1 MQFIGPP
8 FTFGINLVNEN
19 TGLMAPKAA
28 VTAPS
33 GVYWMGYD
41 NFYVYTGSVKKL
53 PCSVLSYVFDNF
65 NSSQAYKVH
74 AFTNT
79 QFDEIGWFYPSASSS
94 EIDRYV
100 VYNYAENVWSYG
112 QLTRYAWLDAGVES
126 YPRATN
132 STYLYEH
139 ETGYDADGSPMTNV
153 YIESSD
159 FDIGDGEQFA
169 FINRIIPDIRFLNN
183 SSGGQV
189 NFVLKTRNFPGDS
202 LATNSTSAITGSTQQ
217 AHIRARARQAVVRIE
232 SDDDNV
238 GANTATGWRL
248 GATRMDIKPDGRR

>member
-1 MQFIGPP
+1 
-8 FTFGINLVNEN
+8 
-19 TGLMAPKAA
+19 MAPKAA

-41 NFYVYTGSVKKL
+41 NFYVYTGTIKKV

-79 QFDEIGWFYPSASSS
+79 QFDEVGWFYPSASSS
-94 EIDRYV
+94 EIDKYV
-100 VYNYAENVWSYG
+100 VYNYAEGVWSYG
-112 QLTRYAWLDAGVES
+112 ELTRFAWLDAGVEP
-126 YPRATN
+126 YPRATYG
-132 STYLYEH
+132 SYLYEQ
-139 ETGYDADGSPMTNV
+139 ETGYDADGDPMTNV

-169 FINRIIPDIRFLNN
+169 FINRMIPDVRFLSN

-189 NFVLKTRNFPGDS
+189 NFVLKTRNFPGDT
-202 LATNSTSAITGSTQQ
+202 LTTNSTSVITSTTQQ
-217 AHIRARARQAVVRIE
+217 SHVRARARQAVVRLE

-238 GANTATGWRL
+238 PGNTATGWRL
-248 GATRMDIKPDGRR
+248 GATRLDIRPDGRR